1 MKINFE
7 QLRKQK
13 LDNEVI
19 INLFESMYNEM
30 NDNNYNKIRLNE
42 TAIIESIGINEFEIK
57 LKNEPISINDIF
69 IISKNGQIIVTPN
82 FITKIERNK
91 IILSDARLKNKDEI
105 FVTYKY

>member
-42 TAIIESIGINEFEIK
+42 TTIIESIGINEFEIK

-69 IISKNGQIIVTPN
+69 IVSKNGQIIVTPN

>member
-19 INLFESMYNEM
+19 INLFKSMYNEM

-69 IISKNGQIIVTPN
+69 IVSKNGQIIVTPN

>member
-57 LKNEPISINDIF
+57 LKNEPVSINDIF
-69 IISKNGQIIVTPN
+69 IVSKNGQIIVTPI

>member
-57 LKNEPISINDIF
+57 LKNEPVSINDIF
-69 IISKNGQIIVTPN
+69 IVSKNGQIIVTPN

>member
-1 MKINFE
+1 MKIKFE
-7 QLRKQK
+7 ELKKQK

-42 TAIIESIGINEFEIK
+42 IAIIESIGINEFEIE

-69 IISKNGQIIVTPN
+69 IVSKNGQIIVTPN
-82 FITKIERNK
+82 FITKIEKNK
-91 IILSDARLKNKDEI
+91 VTLSDARLKNKDEI

>member
-13 LDNEVI
+13 LDNDVI

-42 TAIIESIGINEFEIK
+42 TAIIESIGINEFEIE

-69 IISKNGQIIVTPN
+69 IVSKNGQIIVTPN

-91 IILSDARLKNKDEI
+91 IILLDSRLKNKDEI

>member
-7 QLRKQK
+7 QLRQQK

-19 INLFESMYNEM
+19 INLFENLYNEM
-30 NDNNYNKIRLNE
+30 NNNNYNKIKLNE
-42 TAIIESIGINEFEIK
+42 IAIIESIGINEFEIE

-69 IISKNGQIIVTPN
+69 IVSKNGQIVVTPN
-82 FITKIERNK
+82 FIIKIEKNK
-91 IILSDARLKNKDEI
+91 VVLSDARLKNKDEI

>member
-19 INLFESMYNEM
+19 TNLFESMYNEM

-42 TAIIESIGINEFEIK
+42 TAIIESIGINEFEIE

-69 IISKNGQIIVTPN
+69 IVSKDGQIIVTPN

>member
-13 LDNEVI
+13 FDNEVI

-69 IISKNGQIIVTPN
+69 IVSKNGQIIVTPN

>member
-19 INLFESMYNEM
+19 INLFENIYNEM
-30 NDNNYNKIRLNE
+30 NNNNYNKIKLNE
-42 TAIIESIGINEFEIK
+42 NAIIESIGINEFEIE
-57 LKNEPISINDIF
+57 LKSEPISINDIF
-69 IISKNGQIIVTPN
+69 IVSKNGQIIVTPN
-82 FITKIERNK
+82 FITKIEKNK
-91 IILSDARLKNKDEI
+91 VILSDARLKNKDEI

>member
-7 QLRKQK
+7 QLRQQK

-19 INLFESMYNEM
+19 INLFENLYNEM
-30 NDNNYNKIRLNE
+30 NNNNYNKIKLNE
-42 TAIIESIGINEFEIK
+42 TAIIESIGINEFEIE

-69 IISKNGQIIVTPN
+69 IVSKNGQVVVTPN
-82 FITKIERNK
+82 VIIKIEKNK
-91 IILSDARLKNKDEI
+91 VVVSDARLKNKDEI

>member
-7 QLRKQK
+7 QLRQQK

-19 INLFESMYNEM
+19 INLFENLYNEM
-30 NDNNYNKIRLNE
+30 NNNNYNKIKLNE
-42 TAIIESIGINEFEIK
+42 IAIIESIGINEFEIE

-69 IISKNGQIIVTPN
+69 IVIKNGQIVVTPN
-82 FITKIERNK
+82 FIIKIEKNK
-91 IILSDARLKNKDEI
+91 VVLSDARLKNKDEI